1 MARRKVIITVAQTG
15 AFHGKEANPN
25 IPLTPEEIAASAYD
39 CYNAGA
45 AIIHIHARDQEGLS
59 TNDPKVY
66 SAIGSGIR
74 ARCNAILQYST
85 APANR
90 EGTCAEDGMRLLYD
104 PDLVKP
110 EMCSLD
116 CSLIGTS
123 WGDRTFVYEWYRP
136 FLLKYARKMRDMG
149 IKPELECF
157 NPESVEDVFNVLV
170 PAGVL
175 EEPVSLSFVMGM
187 DRISQGSIS
196 FSEENLDFMIKK
208 LPKDRFVNFSTIS
221 IGAKHHVPGM
231 AMTVLK
237 GGGARVGMEDNI
249 YYAPGELLK
258 SNAQMVER
266 AVRIIREL
274 GMEVATPD
282 EAREILKLGRYAQ
295 SDGEEETNGKAEILY
310 AGLPVDQNSGL
321 PGGHRRLLGG
331 SAGGAPD
338 RRRYAGHRYLHRRYP
353 DAVHCGYGVAGYAGH
368 RAAGTERRMHRQ

>member
-1 MARRKVIITVAQTG
+1 MAKTIITAALTGAVTPAGYKIPETPQQIANEAYDAWKLGAAVVHLHMRADDGLGAMDKEKFRETIKLIRSHKDCDVIINCTSSG
-15 AFHGKEANPN
+15 AS
-25 IPLTPEEIAASAYD
+25 PEHPATDDERMA
-39 CYNAGA
+39 
-45 AIIHIHARDQEGLS
+45 HHREL
-59 TNDPKVY
+59 
-66 SAIGSGIR
+66 SGIEMGSYD
-74 ARCNAILQYST
+74 AGSFNWMPGGVFVNSPQFLQKL
-85 APANR
+85 
-90 EGTCAEDGMRLLYD
+90 GDLYME
-104 PDLVKP
+104 K
-110 EMCSLD
+110 
-116 CSLIGTS
+116 
-123 WGDRTFVYEWYRP
+123 
-136 FLLKYARKMRDMG
+136 G

-282 EAREILKLGRYAQ
+282 EAREILKLGR
-295 SDGEEETNGKAEILY
+295 
-310 AGLPVDQNSGL
+310 
-321 PGGHRRLLGG
+321 
-331 SAGGAPD
+331 
-338 RRRYAGHRYLHRRYP
+338 
-353 DAVHCGYGVAGYAGH
+353 
-368 RAAGTERRMHRQ
+368 